1 MLLDTVN
8 SVLAARSV
16 PREIVVVDQS
26 AAPNA
31 ELAATRGARGCEV
44 RYIHSSTSGT
54 SLARNLGI
62 REASEDVVVILD
74 DDMLVGEDSLELL
87 LDGRE
92 GRADRT
98 VTTGR
103 VLAAPPDGPGRP
115 QPSGVLITRTEAEV
129 FRGRQ
134 PRQVVPGPNVALPR
148 RVMLEIGGYDERLGP
163 GTRFPA
169 GEDRDL
175 SLRLLDAGCEV
186 RHVPD
191 AIALHRSWR
200 NRRELVGVQWRYARG
215 VGGYY
220 AKHASLRDRYTL
232 QLAAR
237 ELRTR
242 AALGIRSLVKSPTN
256 TARHA
261 VSIAGLL
268 LGGAE
273 WFIRHRLLRPRA
285 TGRVAVLAYHAIA
298 DLHDDSLLREYSV
311 PPQRFA
317 EHLDALLQ
325 WGWRF
330 VDLDMALRAFDG
342 QARLPARAA
351 LLTFDDGYADL
362 LTDGL
367 PLLAERGIPAVV
379 FAVAEH
385 VGGVNEWDLAKGAQ
399 ELRLLDADGLRAL
412 ASAGVEIGSHT
423 SSHPDLTRVGP
434 PELEAELDGSAA
446 QLEALGVPRPR
457 ALSYPYGETTQEIA
471 AAAQRAGYS
480 IAFTAR
486 PEIAKGRIDRFAVP
500 RIEVFASDTPPK
512 LRARLAAARLPTR
525 RLRAR
530 VFRRFRPV

>member
-1 MLLDTVN
+1 MLSDAVN
-8 SVLAARSV
+8 SVLAARRV

-26 AAPNA
+26 VAPNA

-44 RYIHSSTSGT
+44 RYIHSPTSGT

-62 REASEDVVVILD
+62 REASEDVVVIFD

-92 GRADRT
+92 GRGSRT

-103 VLAAPPDGPGRP
+103 VLAAPADGPGRP

-186 RHVPD
+186 RHVPE
-191 AIALHRSWR
+191 AVALHRSWR
-200 NRRELVGVQWRYARG
+200 NRRELMGVQWRYARG

-220 AKHASLRDRYTL
+220 AKHASLHDRYTL
-232 QLAAR
+232 ELAAR

-242 AALGIRSLVKSPTN
+242 AAVGIRSLLKSPTN

-268 LGGAE
+268 FGGAE
-273 WFIRHRLLRPRA
+273 WFVRHRALRPRA

-298 DLHDDSLLREYSV
+298 DLREDSLLREYGV

-317 EHLDALLQ
+317 EHLDALRR

-330 VDLDMALRAFDG
+330 VDLHVVLRAFDG
-342 QARLPARAA
+342 QTRLPARAV

-362 LTDGL
+362 LTEGL
-367 PLLAERGIPAVV
+367 PLLAERGIPAVL
-379 FAVAEH
+379 FAVADH
-385 VGGVNEWDLAKGAQ
+385 VGGVNEWDSARGAR

-423 SSHPDLTRVGP
+423 SSHPDLARLGP
-434 PELEAELDGSAA
+434 PELEAELAGSAA
-446 QLEALGVPRPR
+446 ELESLGVPRPR
-457 ALSYPYGETTQEIA
+457 ALSYPYGETTQEVA

-480 IAFTAR
+480 VAFTVR
-486 PEIAKGRIDRFAVP
+486 PGIADGRIDRFAVP
-500 RIEVFASDTPPK
+500 RIEVFPSDTVPK
-512 LRARLAAARLPTR
+512 LRAKLAAARLPTR

-530 VFRRFRPV
+530 VFRRLRPV